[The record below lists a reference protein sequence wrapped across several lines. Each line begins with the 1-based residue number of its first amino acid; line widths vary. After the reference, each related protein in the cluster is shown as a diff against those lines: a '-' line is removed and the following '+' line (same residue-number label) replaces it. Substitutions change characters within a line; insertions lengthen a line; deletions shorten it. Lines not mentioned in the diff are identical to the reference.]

1 MSLTNPT
8 ALMWLSL
15 ALPVVI
21 FYILKIRLKR
31 VPVSTVLFWRQIFDE
46 KKPRSLWQRL
56 RHLVSLLVQLLLL
69 ALLVAALAEPF
80 FSWEATNKRRIILV
94 IDNSAS
100 MKATDVDPSRLAKAL
115 EEARVVIKS
124 LRFRDEMAIISA
136 GTQPRVVC
144 GLTGHQRTLRE
155 ALDTIPPTDGPG
167 RLKDAIDTARRL
179 VGKDQAEAESR
190 VVVISDGSGDEL
202 AKTMADEDK
211 KPEAE
216 KIKLTVIRVGQ
227 KTPNVGITRF
237 QVRRSTIDPI
247 GYEVLVE
254 VTNQS
259 DEERDGIRL
268 ETALNTEKATV
279 DVVPLKLKPGEV
291 WTKTSQY
298 TTADGGV
305 LMARLTVKGEK
316 ESEAFHDALMA
327 DNTAIALLPKREKM
341 PVHLHTTAG
350 NLFLQK
356 VLEANSLVQL
366 TTSRKDLP
374 KEFPAAAIKVF
385 HRDTPAQ
392 LPAGNVLVV
401 DPQNDTTLWKLGAK
415 LPAAIVTKQ
424 DKESPYMAHVRLDNV
439 ILPDARQVTFTPA
452 AGKPQVLASSI
463 QGEPLISLIERPEGK
478 VMVLTADLDKSEL
491 PFRTAFPILV
501 MNTLGIYAGA
511 AGELRES
518 LATGAT
524 VDVSLPAGEFV
535 LKAPDGGTR
544 KLPAGP
550 TKTTVGPFEA
560 CGVWAIVPAA
570 ANAAPTEEFAVN
582 LMNKAESDL
591 RADETLTTTATAQD
605 AGLVGGFGGRPVW
618 WYLTIAAFALAA
630 LEWYLY
636 QRRWIS

>member
-8 ALMWLSL
+8 ALLWLSL

-46 KKPRSLWQRL
+46 KKPRSLWQKL

-80 FSWEATNKRRIILV
+80 FSWEATNKRRIVLV

-100 MKATDVDPSRLAKAL
+100 MKATDVEPSRLAKAL
-115 EEARVVIKS
+115 EEARVVVKS

-167 RLKDAIDTARRL
+167 KLKDAIDTARRL

-190 VVVISDGSGDEL
+190 VVIVSDGSGDEL
-202 AKTMADEDK
+202 AKAMADEEK
-211 KPEAE
+211 KPDDER
-216 KIKLTVIRVGQ
+216 IKLTVIRVGQ

-268 ETALNTEKATV
+268 ETSLNTEKATV

-316 ESEAFHDALMA
+316 ESESFQDALLA
-327 DNTAIALLPKREKM
+327 DNSAIALLPKRDKIA
-341 PVHLHTTAG
+341 VHLHTPGG

-356 VLEANSLVQL
+356 VLEANALVQL

-374 KEFPAAAIKVF
+374 KEFPGPAIKVF
-385 HRDTPAQ
+385 HRDTPAE

-401 DPQNDTTLWKLGAK
+401 DPQNDTNLWKLGAK

-424 DKESPYMAHVRLDNV
+424 DKDSPYMAHVRLDNV
-439 ILPDARQVTFTPA
+439 ILPDARQMTFTPA
-452 AGKPQVLASSI
+452 AGKPQVLAGSL
-463 QGEPLISLIERPEGK
+463 QNEPLITLIERPEGK

-524 VDVSLPAGEFV
+524 ADVTLPAGEFV
-535 LKAPDGGTR
+535 LRAPSGATR

-550 TKTTVGPFEA
+550 TKTTVGPFDA
-560 CGVWAIVPAA
+560 CGVWAVVPTA
-570 ANAAPTEEFAVN
+570 ANAAPVEEFAVN